1 MGFNRSPSVYG
12 GAGGTGIR
20 ISSSNASRNY
30 SSAGGAAAAGGAA
43 GFNLT
48 DALDITDNKQQAMR
62 NLNDRLAVYIDKVRK
77 LEAEN
82 GELELKIRQFLD
94 KKTKP
99 EGHDYSAFSVII
111 SDLQNQVRETSFL
124 QP

>member
-1 MGFNRSPSVYG
+1 M
-12 GAGGTGIR
+12 
-20 ISSSNASRNY
+20 
-30 SSAGGAAAAGGAA
+30 
-43 GFNLT
+43 T